1 MNFIKSVVKG
11 VFVTIVVILVLL
23 VIIALAM
30 PSEEEIDQGMTD
42 LKTDVAADFERQYQS
57 ASLHGT
63 MVDRCVR
70 AGLVA
75 EGYLQAG
82 DEAKYAQ
89 WKRVEDVDCQAAGL
103 VR

>member
-1 MNFIKSVVKG
+1 MTYQYT
-11 VFVTIVVILVLL
+11 VTV
-23 VIIALAM
+23 
-30 PSEEEIDQGMTD
+30 ERTIDQSMKEI
-42 LKTDVAADFERQYQS
+42 KTGVASDFERQYQS

-82 DEAKYAQ
+82 DDAKYAQ
-89 WKRVEDVDCQAAGL
+89 WKRVEDVDCQAAG
-103 VR
+103 VMR